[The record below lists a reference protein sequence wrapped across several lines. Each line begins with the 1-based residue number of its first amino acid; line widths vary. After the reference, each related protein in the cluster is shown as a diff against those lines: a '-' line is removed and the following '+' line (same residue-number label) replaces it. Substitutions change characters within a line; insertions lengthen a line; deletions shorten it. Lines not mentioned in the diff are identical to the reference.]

1 VPDIRTTSL
10 GSIQV
15 RDVDGTPGR
24 FEGMA
29 LPFNETIT
37 VSYGR
42 ERFVRGAFAEAVAAI
57 NSGERIAYLNRHGA
71 DGGVP
76 VGVINRAQERTD
88 GLWFSGDFM
97 DVPETPQARSAVLS
111 GLNGVSVEFVPGKHR
126 RKGDVIEHFA
136 GVRLAA
142 VAGSY
147 APAYR
152 TARLALRSVAHAT
165 EGNRKVPNLTVAALT
180 ERRDTITSQIAATRS
195 IAESEDRSL
204 DDSETRDVDTLT
216 ARLTNIDALIVEAR
230 ADEQRRDAERRAL
243 PAQRASGPG
252 SQSAVITRSESV
264 YGPHTDVS
272 YFADLMTANRDAAAS
287 ERLHRH
293 KALIL
298 DLAQQMN
305 RAVDSSDIASAYPVQ
320 NYPDLYVS
328 DISYTGPLSAFFA
341 TTPITAPN
349 PIAVPTFG
357 AVTGDTDVQ
366 TAENAPVANVDV
378 TTGPLALTPKT
389 IGGETIVSRQA
400 VDGASPGTDVI
411 IGNQLREL
419 LMRDT
424 EREIALVLEALPS
437 SGAIADTAG
446 VGGAGA
452 DLHNGIA
459 KALGAYYAGA
469 AAGGVGARMLPAE
482 GVFVNAT
489 DWGNLTGAVD
499 ASGRSLLTYVN
510 PVNALGQMGG
520 SPGFQSAVIG
530 GVPVTPAWAL
540 LAATNEIVARR
551 NDARQWKSAILDIR
565 LTEREGPQSIVFA
578 IWQYFAFA
586 VLQPKGVRRI
596 TYTNV

>member
-1 VPDIRTTSL
+1 MPDIQTTSL
-10 GSIQV
+10 GNIEV
-15 RDVDGTPGR
+15 RDVEGTPGR

-29 LPFNETIT
+29 LPYNEVIT
-37 VSYGR
+37 VSYGK

-57 NSGERIAYLNRHGA
+57 NAGERIAYLNRHGV

-76 VGVINRAQERTD
+76 VGVINRAQERAE
-88 GLWFSGDFM
+88 GLWFFGDYL
-97 DVPETPQARSAVLS
+97 DVPETPQARSQVLA
-111 GLNGVSVEFVPGKHR
+111 GINGVSVEFVPGRHR
-126 RKGDVIEHFA
+126 RKGDITEHFA
-136 GVRLAA
+136 GARLAA

-152 TARLALRSVAHAT
+152 QARIALSRSVAHAT
-165 EGNRKVPNLTVAALT
+165 GRNGKVPNLTVAALT
-180 ERRDTITSQIAATRS
+180 ERRDSIVSQIAAVRS
-195 IAESEDRSL
+195 IAETEDRAL
-204 DDSETRDVDTLT
+204 EDVETRDIEALN
-216 ARLTNIDALIVEAR
+216 ARISNVDALIVEAR

-243 PAQRASGPG
+243 PARAASGTG
-252 SQSAVITRSESV
+252 SHPAVTMRSEAV
-264 YGPHTDVS
+264 YGPHSQHS
-272 YFADLMTANRDAAAS
+272 YFADLMNRDAAAV
-287 ERLHRH
+287 ERMTRH
-293 KALIL
+293 KALVL
-298 DLAQQMN
+298 DLAGQID
-305 RAVDSSDIASAYPVQ
+305 RAVDSSDIAGAYPVQ
-320 NYPDLYVS
+320 NFPDLYVS
-328 DISYTGPLSAFFA
+328 DIAYSGPLSAFFA

-349 PIAVPTFG
+349 PISLPTFG
-357 AVTGDTDVQ
+357 TQTGDTDVQ
-366 TAENAPVANVDV
+366 TAENAAVANVDI
-378 TTGPLALTPKT
+378 TTAPLALTPKT
-389 IGGETIVSRQA
+389 IGGEVIVSRQA

-459 KALGAYYAGA
+459 KALGAYYAGS

-510 PVNALGQMGG
+510 PVNALGQMSGA
-520 SPGFQSAVIG
+520 PGFQSAVIG

-551 NDARQWKSAILDIR
+551 NDARQWKSAVLDLR
-565 LTEREGPQSIVFA
+565 LIEREGPQSIVFA